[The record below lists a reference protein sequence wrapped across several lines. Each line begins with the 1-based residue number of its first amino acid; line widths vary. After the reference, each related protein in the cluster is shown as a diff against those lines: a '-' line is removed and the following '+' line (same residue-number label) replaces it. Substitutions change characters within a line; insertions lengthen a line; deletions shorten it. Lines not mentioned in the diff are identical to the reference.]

1 MEREQDFDNEIEIDL
16 KDLFLEIIS
25 YWQWIILVTIATG
38 AVAFAIS
45 RFMITPMYESTSEL
59 YVLSKSTSITSL
71 ADIQTGTSLTNDYIV
86 VVKGRPVLD
95 QVIENLNLNESYKT
109 LGGRVTLDNPSNS
122 RVLNITVTD
131 PNPQMAKTIADEIAK
146 VASAYIAEKMKQ
158 DPPTIIQ
165 SGYDDGGAVSP
176 NIGKNTVIGAFAGA
190 FLSIAVIVVSYL
202 FNDTIIDTEDVEKKL
217 GMNVL
222 GTLPLDESE
231 DDGEQGKGRK
241 HGRGSHRKKRK
252 KEIGFSIRKPVSG
265 DGQMELVKFGKL
277 KEQSYTMKESLRA
290 LKTNIQFCGDDIRTL
305 LVTSSVPNEGK
316 STVALDLARSLTES
330 GNRVLFIDTDMRKSV
345 LAGRLRATAASGGEI
360 CGLSHY
366 LSGQR
371 RLEEVMY
378 GTEIPGLFMIFA
390 GPSVP
395 NPTEILEKKYFQ
407 ELLNFGKEHFNYI
420 IIDCAP
426 IGAAID
432 AAVVAKY
439 CDGAIIVI
447 GQGMASARM
456 IQSVKKQLEA
466 SGVRILGAVLNKVNN
481 KKNSHVS
488 GYYGNYYGSYYGRS
502 DKA

>member
-86 VVKGRPVLD
+86 VVK
-95 QVIENLNLNESYKT
+95 ESYKT

-131 PNPQMAKTIADEIAK
+131 PDPQMAKTIADEIAK

-252 KEIGFSIRKPVSG
+252 K
-265 DGQMELVKFGKL
+265 
-277 KEQSYTMKESLRA
+277 
-290 LKTNIQFCGDDIRTL
+290 
-305 LVTSSVPNEGK
+305 K
-316 STVALDLARSLTES
+316 S
-330 GNRVLFIDTDMRKSV
+330 
-345 LAGRLRATAASGGEI
+345 
-360 CGLSHY
+360 
-366 LSGQR
+366 
-371 RLEEVMY
+371 
-378 GTEIPGLFMIFA
+378 
-390 GPSVP
+390 
-395 NPTEILEKKYFQ
+395 
-407 ELLNFGKEHFNYI
+407 
-420 IIDCAP
+420 
-426 IGAAID
+426 
-432 AAVVAKY
+432 
-439 CDGAIIVI
+439 
-447 GQGMASARM
+447 ASA
-456 IQSVKKQLEA
+456 
-466 SGVRILGAVLNKVNN
+466 
-481 KKNSHVS
+481 
-488 GYYGNYYGSYYGRS
+488 
-502 DKA
+502 

>member
-1 MEREQDFDNEIEIDL
+1 
-16 KDLFLEIIS
+16 
-25 YWQWIILVTIATG
+25 
-38 AVAFAIS
+38 
-45 RFMITPMYESTSEL
+45 
-59 YVLSKSTSITSL
+59 
-71 ADIQTGTSLTNDYIV
+71 
-86 VVKGRPVLD
+86 
-95 QVIENLNLNESYKT
+95 
-109 LGGRVTLDNPSNS
+109 
-122 RVLNITVTD
+122 
-131 PNPQMAKTIADEIAK
+131 
-146 VASAYIAEKMKQ
+146 
-158 DPPTIIQ
+158 
-165 SGYDDGGAVSP
+165 
-176 NIGKNTVIGAFAGA
+176 
-190 FLSIAVIVVSYL
+190 
-202 FNDTIIDTEDVEKKL
+202 
-217 GMNVL
+217 
-222 GTLPLDESE
+222 
-231 DDGEQGKGRK
+231 
-241 HGRGSHRKKRK
+241 
-252 KEIGFSIRKPVSG
+252 
-265 DGQMELVKFGKL
+265 MELVKFGKL

-447 GQGMASARM
+447 GHGERQDDSECEKTARGIGSEDTGGCAQQG
-456 IQSVKKQLEA
+456 KQQEKQPCQWVLWQLL
-466 SGVRILGAVLNKVNN
+466 RQLLRAV
-481 KKNSHVS
+481 
-488 GYYGNYYGSYYGRS
+488 G
-502 DKA
+502 